1 MCPGNER
8 RMRPCT
14 PGPYRD
20 NNVAVS
26 VEALARQNLTREYHA
41 LTATITSRSPLK
53 RMLVHETYANVRRTY
68 RDNNVAVSVEA

>member
-26 VEALARQNLTREYHA
+26 VEAPTVLSLVATA
-41 LTATITSRSPLK
+41 PCLTATITSRSPLK
-53 RMLVHETYANVRRTY
+53 LSQY
-68 RDNNVAVSVEA
+68 RILDDSIFGLPRQ